1 MDSPEQFLPM
11 VPIQQ
16 AAATAWK
23 SWAVWILFFGFLFV
37 GLNVVRDPTVY
48 DKTLIPR
55 LLALSAFLLLALPVV
70 PLFTGRR
77 PGEAGFFRDPIVGCS
92 TAFTAITA
100 LSLVFAINPTAG
112 FTDVFKTFAAWLVLC
127 LSCLLLPL
135 VPRWQEAIVR
145 IVVVAAA
152 VSSGTGWAT
161 MLARHGL
168 GIHGREQMEQITG
181 LMSSANLYAHFLV
194 LLLPLVVVGI
204 LILRG
209 GWRIAAAAV
218 ALATL
223 SMILL
228 LQTRSAWL
236 GLAAG
241 SAAGI
246 AAAVAFSDSL
256 GLPRR
261 ARGAILGMFL
271 VGIGGVVAVAAV
283 APDSNPIARRLRSIV
298 VEREGET
305 AKPREGGRMMIWGIT
320 SRMIADH
327 PLTGVGAGNF
337 TLRLQEY
344 YGDDDSDFSR
354 VASNWLQPHNDFL
367 WVFAEKGIFGLAAF
381 VGIFASALLSLR
393 TILRSGPTPAEGW
406 FAVGLLTAVV
416 AYLAGSCFDFPLE
429 RVSHQA
435 VLAVYLAAVVVMWQG
450 LGRRTGV
457 AAAPI
462 RWPILL
468 PVGLAVLGA
477 AIAYSLA
484 VLRQEQAYVK
494 AMLAMDAK
502 DWPTVVAE
510 ARRAQTIW
518 KTLDPIATPI
528 AFTEGMGLLQ
538 LGRLEEA
545 KARLEEARRQ
555 NPNRMEIANNLG
567 VLYANSGDFPKAIEC
582 FSIVAERYPGR
593 VEGFLNL
600 ANCYMECGHDAE
612 AAALLEQIPEPLRS
626 DAIRA
631 ALKQAQDKVQRKARE
646 RDQQRTQEK
655 VRTPAGESPPNEGES
670 R

>member
-11 VPIQQ
+11 APIQK
-16 AAATAWK
+16 AAANAWK

-218 ALATL
+218 ALASL

-298 VEREGET
+298 IEREGE
-305 AKPREGGRMMIWGIT
+305 AAMPREGGRMMIWGIT

-354 VASNWLQPHNDFL
+354 VATNWLQPHNDFL

-435 VLAVYLAAVVVMWQG
+435 VLAVYLAAVVVM
-450 LGRRTGV
+450 RRRIAPPTTS
-457 AAAPI
+457 AATI

-646 RDQQRTQEK
+646 RDQQRAQEK
-655 VRTPAGESPPNEGES
+655 ARTPAGETPPNEGDP

>member
-1 MDSPEQFLPM
+1 MA
-11 VPIQQ
+11 PIQK
-16 AAATAWK
+16 AAANAWK

-135 VPRWQEAIVR
+135 VSRWQEAIVR

-181 LMSSANLYAHFLV
+181 LTSSANLYAHFLV

-256 GLPRR
+256 GLTRR

-305 AKPREGGRMMIWGIT
+305 AMPREGGRMMIWGIT

-354 VASNWLQPHNDFL
+354 VATNWLQPHNDFL
-367 WVFAEKGIFGLAAF
+367 WVFAEKGIFGLMAF
-381 VGIFASALLSLR
+381 VGIFASALLGLR

-406 FAVGLLTAVV
+406 FAVGLLTAIV
-416 AYLAGSCFDFPLE
+416 AYLVGSCFDFPLE

-435 VLAVYLAAVVVMWQG
+435 VLAVYLAAVVVMRRRIAPPTTSAATIPWRILVPLG
-450 LGRRTGV
+450 LT
-457 AAAPI
+457 
-462 RWPILL
+462 
-468 PVGLAVLGA
+468 VLGA

-484 VLRQEQAYVK
+484 ARRQEQAYVK

-510 ARRAQTIW
+510 ARRARTIW
-518 KTLDPIATPI
+518 KTLDPVATPI
-528 AFTEGMGLLQ
+528 TFTEGMGLLN

-545 KARLEEARRQ
+545 KARLEEARSH
-555 NPNRMEIANNLG
+555 NPNRMEILNNLG
-567 VLYANSGDFPKAIEC
+567 VLYANGGDFPKAIEC
-582 FSIVAERYPGR
+582 FSIVSERYPGR

-626 DAIRA
+626 DPIRA
-631 ALKQAQDKVQRKARE
+631 ALKQAQDKVQRKAEE
-646 RDQQRTQEK
+646 R
-655 VRTPAGESPPNEGES
+655 VRMPAGDPPPKEGDA

>member
-1 MDSPEQFLPM
+1 MA
-11 VPIQQ
+11 PIQK
-16 AAATAWK
+16 AAANAWK

-218 ALATL
+218 ALASL

-354 VASNWLQPHNDFL
+354 VATNWLQPHNDFL

-393 TILRSGPTPAEGW
+393 MILRSGPTPAEGW

-435 VLAVYLAAVVVMWQG
+435 VLAVYLAAVVVM
-450 LGRRTGV
+450 RRRIAPPTTS
-457 AAAPI
+457 AATI

-477 AIAYSLA
+477 AIAYSL
-484 VLRQEQAYVK
+484 VVRRQEQAYVK

-646 RDQQRTQEK
+646 RDQQRAQEK
-655 VRTPAGESPPNEGES
+655 ARTPAGETPPNEGDP

>member
-16 AAATAWK
+16 AAAKAWK
-23 SWAVWILFFGFLFV
+23 SWAGWIAFFGFLFV

-55 LLALSAFLLLALPVV
+55 LLALSAFLFAALPVV
-70 PLFTGRR
+70 SLFTGRR
-77 PGEAGFFRDPIVGCS
+77 PGEVGFPRDPIVGWF
-92 TAFTAITA
+92 AAYTAITTV
-100 LSLVFAINPTAG
+100 SLAFAINPTAG
-112 FTDVFKTFAAWLVLC
+112 FTDLFRTFAAFLVLC
-127 LSCLLLPL
+127 LSCLILPL
-135 VPRWQEAIVR
+135 VPRWRESLVK

-152 VSSGTGWAT
+152 VSSGTGWGT

-181 LMSSANLYAHFLV
+181 LMSSANLYAHFLG

-354 VASNWLQPHNDFL
+354 VATNWLQPHNDFL

-484 VLRQEQAYVK
+484 VRRQEQAYVK

-502 DWPTVVAE
+502 DWPMVVAE

-631 ALKQAQDKVQRKARE
+631 ALKQSRE
-646 RDQQRTQEK
+646 RAQEK
-655 VRTPAGESPPNEGES
+655 ARTPASEYPPNEGDP